1 MFTFNVQIRFSCAIS
16 QKAFVSILSK
26 LKLYN
31 VTSWQVAEKHLK
43 RFGWQ
48 VAKIILKY
56 HFCHFTE
63 STCILS
69 CQVGLV
75 QIDKLTSSRREQQTA
90 ISPINPRKTDAPFVV
105 GTINI
110 WFVNFNLY
118 SIVDISA
125 VRESIHF
132 ALKQPSTLWKTKLIF
147 AAPCYST
154 TFWVRK
160 YLQVVFEVLLCVE
173 CEKDCWQ
180 NLVISLPEIGTE
192 CAM

>member
-1 MFTFNVQIRFSCAIS
+1 M
-16 QKAFVSILSK
+16 
-26 LKLYN
+26 
-31 VTSWQVAEKHLK
+31 TSWQVDENLPNN
-43 RFGWQ
+43 FLGWQ
-48 VAKIILKY
+48 VAKIILKHDFFAISQKALASSLAKLDLY
-56 HFCHFTE
+56 
-63 STCILS
+63 
-69 CQVGLV
+69 
-75 QIDKLTSSRREQQTA
+75 KLTSWQAAEENNKQQFLPL
-90 ISPINPRKTDAPFVV
+90 ILVKQDAPFVV

-192 CAM
+192 GAM